1 MAAVDDASSLVDL
14 PLFHE
19 LPLDQLESLNRIL
32 HRVTFAAGAGILAA
46 EEPGEAVYVLLE
58 GTVKI
63 FVDRPDGTEII
74 LALLGPGDTLGEMS
88 LVDSVGHSAGVITME
103 RSTALWLDREH
114 FKECMETMPGLNRNL
129 VRQLSARL
137 RLANE
142 LIQALSTLDVG
153 GRVARQLLAFAERY
167 GRESLEGRVTI
178 PLRLTQSDLAS
189 LVGASRERVNH
200 VVVGLKRQGTISVK
214 RNHHIVIHDR
224 EALAER
230 CR

>member
-1 MAAVDDASSLVDL
+1 MPAVDDPATLLDL
-14 PLFHE
+14 PLFHDLAPNE
-19 LPLDQLESLNRIL
+19 LERLNRLL
-32 HRVTFAAGAGILAA
+32 HRVRFAAGAGILAA
-46 EEPGEAVYVLLE
+46 EEPGEVVYILLE

-63 FVDRPDGTEII
+63 FVDRPDGSEII
-74 LALLGPGDTLGEMS
+74 LALLGPGDTVGEMS

-103 RSTALWLDREH
+103 GTTALWLDREH
-114 FKECMETMPGLNRNL
+114 FRECMETMPGLNLNL
-129 VRQLSARL
+129 VRQLSGRL

-142 LIQALSTLDVG
+142 LIQALSTLDVE

-167 GRESLEGRVTI
+167 GSEDDARCVTI

-200 VVVGLKRQGTISVK
+200 VVVSLKRRGTISIK
-214 RNHHIVIHDR
+214 RNHHIVLHDR

-230 CR
+230 CG